1 MARSERLRKKRGI
14 GSGVPMIHD
23 GMIRPKARLANA
35 LVVII
40 AIVIVLIFAALL
52 LAIFGG

>member
-1 MARSERLRKKRGI
+1 MKQRKRKKRSGE
-14 GSGVPMIHD
+14 GGVPTIHD